1 MGLEGP
7 VNSLTDPYNPSKLT
21 LNILLFFGCVSL
33 LSFDKI
39 LVYIAK
45 GKINSSSILRSQTI
59 IHRIE
64 CSPDDLLIRS
74 QSYTLGDPVNRQ
86 FLYIVANQA
95 QLIHMYKL

>member
-1 MGLEGP
+1 M
-7 VNSLTDPYNPSKLT
+7 NSLVNPYNSSKLT
-21 LNILLFFGCVSL
+21 LNILLFFGCVSSY
-33 LSFDKI
+33 SFDKI

-45 GKINSSSILRSQTI
+45 GKGNLSSILESQTI

-86 FLYIVANQA
+86 FLYILANQA